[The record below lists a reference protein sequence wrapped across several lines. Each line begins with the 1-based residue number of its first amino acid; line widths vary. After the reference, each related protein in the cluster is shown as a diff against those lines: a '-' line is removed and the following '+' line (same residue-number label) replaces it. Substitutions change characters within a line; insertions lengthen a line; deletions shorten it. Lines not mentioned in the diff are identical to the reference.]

1 MREAA
6 ITGVGAVSPLGL
18 GAESLYSHWV
28 EGRSGIESGIGP
40 CLEFDPLDCLSRREI
55 RRTDRFTQLAAT
67 ACQEALG
74 QAGWLEE
81 LPYDPSRIGCLVG
94 TAIGGMESGQEAY
107 TAGHPSLLT
116 IPLMMPNAAAGY
128 LALRHGLKGPA
139 FGVVSACAAAAD
151 AIGAGLRLLRA
162 ADVDAIVVGG
172 AEAPLTPFCIE
183 AFAMMEATSR
193 SGVCCPFDARRD
205 GFIMS
210 EGAAVLVLERPDLAA
225 ARGAQVIGELLG
237 YGASVDAYHLVAP
250 DPEGAGAVRAI
261 DSAMADAGI
270 APSDIDYVN
279 AHGTSTPLN
288 DRTETRALKQTLG
301 DDAHRVPI
309 SSTKSAVG
317 HSLGASPAVEAV
329 ATVLTLQ
336 NGMVAPTLN
345 YEQPD
350 PELDLDYV
358 TDGPRPISP
367 RNGDIPVAIS
377 NSFGFGG
384 HNSVLVLSGPRD
396 HTAPAQN
403 GHG

>member
-1 MREAA
+1 
-6 ITGVGAVSPLGL
+6 L
-18 GAESLYSHWV
+18 GAQALYERWLTG
-28 EGRSGIESGIGP
+28 ESGIESGVGH
-40 CLEFDPLDCLSRREI
+40 CQEFDPHDCLTRRET

-74 QAGWLEE
+74 QAGWLDA
-81 LPYDPSRIGCLVG
+81 LPYPPERIGCLIG

-128 LALRHGLKGPA
+128 LALRYGFKGPA
-139 FGVVSACAAAAD
+139 FGVVSACAAGAD
-151 AIGAGLRLLRA
+151 AIGAALRLLRA
-162 ADVDAIVVGG
+162 GDVDAIVTGG
-172 AEAPLTPFCIE
+172 AEAPLTPFAIE
-183 AFAMMEATSR
+183 AFQMMDATSR

-205 GFIMS
+205 GFVMS
-210 EGAAVLVLERPDLAA
+210 EGAAVLVLERPEAAA
-225 ARGAQVIGELLG
+225 ARGAEVLGELLG

-250 DPEGAGAVRAI
+250 DPEGAGAMRAI
-261 DSAMADAGI
+261 KSAIQDGGI
-270 APSDIDYVN
+270 APQEIDYVN

-301 DDAHRVPI
+301 DHAHRVPI

-329 ATVLTLQ
+329 ATVLSLRHR
-336 NGMVAPTLN
+336 MIPPTLN

-358 TDGPRPISP
+358 PDGPRPIRG
-367 RNGDIPVAIS
+367 RNGDSPVAIS

-384 HNSVLVLSGPRD
+384 HNSVLVFSGPPSHSAAASGPR
-396 HTAPAQN
+396 TA
-403 GHG
+403 

>member
-1 MREAA
+1 M
-6 ITGVGAVSPLGL
+6 GAVSPLGL
-18 GAESLYSHWV
+18 GADVLYRNWL

-40 CLEFDPLDCLSRREI
+40 CLEFDPLDTLSRREI

-81 LPYDPSRIGCLVG
+81 LPFEPSRIGCLMG

-107 TAGHPSLLT
+107 TAGKPSLLT

-151 AIGAGLRLLRA
+151 AIGAALRLLRA
-162 ADVDAIVVGG
+162 GDVDAIVAGG
-172 AEAPLTPFCIE
+172 AEAPLTPFCLE
-183 AFAMMEATSR
+183 AFALMEATSR

-210 EGAAVLVLERPDLAA
+210 EGAAVLVLERADAAA
-225 ARGAQVIGELLG
+225 ARGAPVLGELLG

-250 DPEGAGAVRAI
+250 DPEGAGAARAI
-261 DSAMADAGI
+261 ESAMRDAAVG
-270 APSDIDYVN
+270 PEQIDYVN

-288 DRTETRALKQTLG
+288 DRTETRALKQTLKTES
-301 DDAHRVPI
+301 RRIPI

-329 ATVLTLQ
+329 ATVMTLKHR
-336 NGMVAPTLN
+336 MIPPTLN
-345 YEQPD
+345 YETAD

-358 TDGPRPISP
+358 PDSPRPV
-367 RNGDIPVAIS
+367 RETNGEAPIAIS

-384 HNSVLVLSGPRD
+384 HNSVLVFAGPSGQAEPVKSG
-396 HTAPAQN
+396 HTDR
-403 GHG
+403 